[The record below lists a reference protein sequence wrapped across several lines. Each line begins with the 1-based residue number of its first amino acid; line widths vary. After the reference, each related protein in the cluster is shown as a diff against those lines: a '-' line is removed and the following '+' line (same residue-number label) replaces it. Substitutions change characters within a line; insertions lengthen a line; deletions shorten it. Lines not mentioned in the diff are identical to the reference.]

1 MNADNGRHSDT
12 ARPSASFY
20 DRMLP
25 ASAAS
30 IIGAAAA
37 TAASLPLRSPDD
49 LFANAASVAI
59 ASVVGSAM
67 LGLVWALS
75 DRFSGTRRLV
85 AFITFNVVAF
95 LATVTAAVIAERVED
110 LSNVASFTA
119 PLAGIVL
126 ATASVGTPIAQRYCP
141 VNWSRFAVPLF
152 AVALAA
158 AGVLL
163 TVNEIGFNEPPSL
176 SLPPPP

>member
-1 MNADNGRHSDT
+1 MAADNGQPSDT
-12 ARPSASFY
+12 PRSTASFY

-49 LFANAASVAI
+49 LFANAASVAV
-59 ASVVGSAM
+59 ASVVGAAV
-67 LGLVWALS
+67 LGLVWAFLGS
-75 DRFSGTRRLV
+75 YRPTRQLF
-85 AFITFNVVAF
+85 AFLAFNIAAF

-126 ATASVGTPIAQRYCP
+126 AVASVGTPIARRYCP
-141 VNWSRFAVPLF
+141 VNWSRYAVPLL
-152 AVALAA
+152 AVALVV

>member
-1 MNADNGRHSDT
+1 MNADNGQPSDT
-12 ARPSASFY
+12 TRSTASFY

-25 ASAAS
+25 AGAAS

-37 TAASLPLRSPDD
+37 TALSLPLRSPDD
-49 LFANAASVAI
+49 LFANAASVAVASAI
-59 ASVVGSAM
+59 AGAV
-67 LGLVWALS
+67 LGLIWALF

-85 AFITFNVVAF
+85 AFSAFNVVAF

-119 PLAGIVL
+119 PIAGIVL
-126 ATASVGTPIAQRYCP
+126 AVASVGTPIAERYCP
-141 VNWSRFAVPLF
+141 VKWSRYAVPLL
-152 AVALAA
+152 AVALVV

>member
-1 MNADNGRHSDT
+1 MTADNGQPSDSP
-12 ARPSASFY
+12 RPGASFY

-59 ASVVGSAM
+59 ASVIATAV
-67 LGLVWALS
+67 LGLVWALF
-75 DRFSGTRRLV
+75 DRFSRTRRLV
-85 AFITFNVVAF
+85 AFSAFNIAAF
-95 LATVTAAVIAERVED
+95 LATVTAAEIVERVED

-126 ATASVGTPIAQRYCP
+126 AVASVGTPIAQRYCP
-141 VNWSRFAVPLF
+141 VNWSRFAVPLL
-152 AVALAA
+152 AVALVT
-158 AGVLL
+158 AGLLL
-163 TVNEIGFNEPPSL
+163 TINEIGFNEPPSL

>member
-1 MNADNGRHSDT
+1 M
-12 ARPSASFY
+12 
-20 DRMLP
+20 P

-59 ASVVGSAM
+59 ASVIATAV
-67 LGLVWALS
+67 LGLVWAS
-75 DRFSGTRRLV
+75 IGHYHPTRQLI
-85 AFITFNVVAF
+85 AFLAFNIAAF
-95 LATVTAAVIAERVED
+95 LATVTAAVVAERVED

-126 ATASVGTPIAQRYCP
+126 STASVGTPIAKRYCP
-141 VNWSRFAVPLF
+141 VNWSRFAVPLL
-152 AVALAA
+152 AVALVT

-176 SLPPPP
+176 ALPPPP